1 MEKKIHKSYKYR
13 IYPTKEQE
21 VFLLKHFG
29 SVRFVYNHFLAERKE
44 QYDKT
49 GKSDNYYKQ
58 AKSLTELKKQEE
70 YSWLKEINSQT
81 LQSALSNL
89 ESAYVNFFSGRSK
102 FPRFKKKTHRNS
114 FCVPQ
119 FVKVENSKIYI
130 PKLKKLDGIKM
141 IEHRK
146 LQGKIL
152 FATFSKTPTNKYFVS
167 ITVEQDYNSKQ
178 PTHKE
183 IGIDLGI
190 KDLII
195 TSNGNK
201 FKNHKFISKFEQ
213 QLKKS
218 QQHLSRKQK
227 GSKRRERQRLK
238 VALIHEK
245 IHNCR
250 LDNLHKI
257 SHKLVMENDVVY
269 MENLNVKG
277 MLKNHNL
284 ARAISDCS
292 WSELKRQLH
301 YKGDWDDTYIHEI
314 FRFYPSSKTCSN
326 CGYIVDKMPLDVRNW
341 TCPKCK
347 TKHDR
352 DVNAAINILQEGK
365 RELHGGNPPSAGT
378 VDYTNGENIRPSN
391 CKMEKANLNEVG
403 SDETLVSW

>member
-1 MEKKIHKSYKYR
+1 MQKKIHKSYKYR

-21 VFLLKHFG
+21 TFLLKHFG
-29 SVRFVYNHFLAERKE
+29 SVRFVYNYFLAQRIQ
-44 QYDKT
+44 QYQQI
-49 GKSDNYYKQ
+49 GKSDNYYTQ
-58 AKSLTELKKQEE
+58 AKYLTELKKQEE

-81 LQSALSNL
+81 LQAALSNL
-89 ESAYVNFFSGRSK
+89 ETAYVNFFSGRNK
-102 FPRFKKKTHRNS
+102 FPRFKKKTQKNS

-119 FVKVENSKIYI
+119 SVKMENRKVII
-130 PKLKKLDGIKM
+130 PKLKKLGGIKLV
-141 IEHRK
+141 EHRP

-178 PTHKE
+178 PTKKE
-183 IGIDLGI
+183 IGIDLGT

-201 FKNHKFISKFEQ
+201 FKNHKFISKYSKK
-213 QLKKS
+213 LKRA

-227 GSKRRERQRLK
+227 GSNRYEKQRLK

-257 SHKLVMENDVVY
+257 SHKLIMENDVVY

-277 MLKNHNL
+277 MLRNHKL
-284 ARAISDCS
+284 ARSISDCS

-301 YKGDWDDTYIHEI
+301 YKGDWDDTFIHEI
-314 FRFYPSSKTCSN
+314 FRFYPSSKACSN
-326 CGYIVDKMPLDVRNW
+326 CGHIMDKMPLDVR
-341 TCPKCK
+341 
-347 TKHDR
+347 
-352 DVNAAINILQEGK
+352 E
-365 RELHGGNPPSAGT
+365 
-378 VDYTNGENIRPSN
+378 
-391 CKMEKANLNEVG
+391 
-403 SDETLVSW
+403 

>member
-1 MEKKIHKSYKYR
+1 MKKKIHKSYKFR

-29 SVRFVYNHFLAERKE
+29 SVRFVYNYFLNQRKE
-44 QYDKT
+44 QYQQT

-58 AKSLTELKKQEE
+58 AKSLTQLKKQEE
-70 YSWLKEINSQT
+70 YCWLNEINSQT

-89 ESAYVNFFSGRSK
+89 ESAYVNFFSGKTK
-102 FPRFKKKTHRNS
+102 FPKFKKKVHRNS

-119 FVKVENSKIYI
+119 YIKIENSKIYI
-130 PKLKKLDGIKM
+130 PKLKKLGGIKLV
-141 IEHRK
+141 EHRR
-146 LQGKIL
+146 LEGKIL
-152 FATFSKTPTNKYFVS
+152 FATFTKTPTNKYFVS

-178 PTHKE
+178 TTKKE

-201 FKNHKFISKFEQ
+201 FKNHKFIDKFEK
-213 QLKKS
+213 QLKKA

-227 GSKRRERQRLK
+227 GSKRFERQRLK
-238 VALIHEK
+238 VALIYEK

-277 MLKNHNL
+277 MLRNHKL
-284 ARAISDCS
+284 AKSIADCS
-292 WSELKRQLH
+292 WTELNRQLH

-326 CGYIVDKMPLDVRNW
+326 CGHIMDSMKLDIRNW
-341 TCPKCK
+341 ECPICHK
-347 TKHDR
+347 KHDR
-352 DVNAAINILQEGK
+352 DINAAINILQEGK
-365 RELHGGNPPSAGT
+365 RELIGDKSPSAGT
-378 VDYTNGENIRPSN
+378 VDYTNGQKVRPKEIISN
-391 CKMEKANLNEVG
+391 KAHLDEVG
-403 SDETLVSW
+403 SFEPLGSR

>member
-21 VFLLKHFG
+21 TFLLKHFG
-29 SVRFVYNHFLAERKE
+29 SVRFVYNYFLAQRIQ
-44 QYDKT
+44 QYQQI
-49 GKSDNYYKQ
+49 GKSDNYYTQ
-58 AKSLTELKKQEE
+58 AKYLTELKKQEE

-89 ESAYVNFFSGRSK
+89 ETAYVNFFSGRNK
-102 FPRFKKKTHRNS
+102 FPRFKKKTHKNS

-119 FVKVENSKIYI
+119 SVKVENNKIYI
-130 PKLKKLDGIKM
+130 PKLKKLDGIRLV
-141 IEHRK
+141 EHRK

-167 ITVEQDYNSKQ
+167 ITVEQDYNSKNA
-178 PTHKE
+178 TNKE
-183 IGIDLGI
+183 VGIDLGI

-201 FKNHKFISKFEQ
+201 FKNHKFISKYSKK
-213 QLKKS
+213 LKRA

-227 GSKRRERQRLK
+227 GSNRYEKQRLK

-257 SHKLVMENDVVY
+257 SHKLIMENDVVY
-269 MENLNVKG
+269 MESLNVKG
-277 MLKNHNL
+277 MLRNHKL
-284 ARAISDCS
+284 AKSISDCS
-292 WSELKRQLH
+292 WSELKRQLQ
-301 YKGDWDDTYIHEI
+301 YKGDWDNTYIHEI
-314 FRFYPSSKTCSN
+314 FRFYPSSKACSN
-326 CGYIVDKMPLDVRNW
+326 CGHIMEKMSLDIRNW
-341 TCPKCK
+341 SCPKCG

-352 DVNAAINILQEGK
+352 DINAAINILQEGK
-365 RELHGGNPPSAGT
+365 RELSAGT
-378 VDYTNGENIRPSN
+378 VDYTNGQKVRPNEIISN
-391 CKMEKANLNEVG
+391 KAHLNEVG
-403 SDETLVSW
+403 SYEPLGSW

>member
-44 QYDKT
+44 QYNKT

-70 YSWLKEINSQT
+70 YSWLREMNSQT

-89 ESAYVNFFSGRSK
+89 ESAYINFFSGKSK
-102 FPRFKKKTHRNS
+102 FPRFKKKTHKNS

-141 IEHRK
+141 VEHRK

-201 FKNHKFISKFEQ
+201 FKNHKFISKFEK
-213 QLKKS
+213 QLKKA

-227 GSKRRERQRLK
+227 GSKRFERQRLK

-257 SHKLVMENDVVY
+257 SHKLVTENDAVY

-277 MLKNHNL
+277 MIKNHNL
-284 ARAISDCS
+284 AKAISDCS

-301 YKGDWDDTYIHEI
+301 YKGEWDDTYIHEI
-314 FRFYPSSKTCSN
+314 FRFYPSSKTCSS
-326 CGYIVDKMPLDVRNW
+326 CGHIMDSMELDIREW
-341 TCPKCK
+341 ICPKCSV
-347 TKHDR
+347 KHDR
-352 DVNAAINILQEGK
+352 DVNAAINILKEGK
-365 RELHGGNPPSAGT
+365 RELMGEKSSSAGT
-378 VDYTNGENIRPSN
+378 VDYTNGENVRPSN

-403 SDETLVSW
+403 SYEPLGSW

>member
-21 VFLLKHFG
+21 TFLLKHFG
-29 SVRFVYNHFLAERKE
+29 SVRFVYNYFLAQRIQ
-44 QYDKT
+44 QYQQI
-49 GKSDNYYKQ
+49 GKSDNYYTQ
-58 AKSLTELKKQEE
+58 AKYLTELKKQEE

-81 LQSALSNL
+81 LQSALTNL
-89 ESAYVNFFSGRSK
+89 ETAYVNFFSGRNK
-102 FPRFKKKTHRNS
+102 FPRFKKKTHKNS

-119 FVKVENSKIYI
+119 SVKVENNKIYI
-130 PKLKKLDGIKM
+130 PKLKKLDGIKLV
-141 IEHRK
+141 EHRP

-178 PTHKE
+178 PTKKE
-183 IGIDLGI
+183 VGIDLGI

-195 TSNGNK
+195 TSNGKK
-201 FKNHKFISKFEQ
+201 FKNHKFLFKYTTK
-213 QLKKS
+213 LKKA
-218 QQHLSRKQK
+218 QQHFSRKQK
-227 GSKRRERQRLK
+227 GSKRFERQKLK

-257 SHKLVMENDVVY
+257 SHKLIMENDVVY

-277 MLKNHNL
+277 MLKNHKL
-284 ARAISDCS
+284 AKSISDCS
-292 WSELKRQLH
+292 WSELKRQLQ
-301 YKGDWDDTYIHEI
+301 YKGDWNDTYIHEI

-326 CGYIVDKMPLDVRNW
+326 CGHIMDKMPLDVRNW
-341 TCPKCK
+341 TCPKCN

-352 DVNAAINILQEGK
+352 DINAAINILQEGK
-365 RELHGGNPPSAGT
+365 RELSAGT
-378 VDYTNGENIRPSN
+378 VDYTNGQKVRPKEITSN
-391 CKMEKANLNEVG
+391 KAHLDEVG
-403 SDETLVSW
+403 SYKPLGLW

>member
-21 VFLLKHFG
+21 TFLLKHFG
-29 SVRFVYNHFLAERKE
+29 SVRFVYNYFLAQRIQ
-44 QYDKT
+44 QYQQT
-49 GKSDNYYKQ
+49 GKSDNYYTQ
-58 AKSLTELKKQEE
+58 AKHLTKLKKQQE
-70 YSWLKEINSQT
+70 YNWLKEINSQT

-89 ESAYVNFFSGRSK
+89 ETAYVNFFSGKSK
-102 FPRFKKKTHRNS
+102 FPRFKKKTQKNS

-119 FVKVENSKIYI
+119 FVKIENNKIYI
-130 PKLKKLDGIKM
+130 PKLKKLNGIKF
-141 IEHRK
+141 IQHRP

-167 ITVEQDYNSKQ
+167 VTVEQDYNSKQ
-178 PTHKE
+178 PTKKE

-201 FKNHKFISKFEQ
+201 FKNHKFISKYSKK
-213 QLKKS
+213 LKRA

-227 GSKRRERQRLK
+227 GSNRYKKQRLK

-250 LDNLHKI
+250 LDNLHKV
-257 SHKLVMENDVVY
+257 SHYLVMKNDVVY

-277 MLKNHNL
+277 MLKNHKL
-284 ARAISDCS
+284 AKSISDCS
-292 WSELKRQLH
+292 WSELKRQLQ
-301 YKGDWDDTYIHEI
+301 YKGHWDNTYIHEI

-326 CGYIVDKMPLDVRNW
+326 CGHIMDKMSLDVREW
-341 TCPKCK
+341 TCSKCGK
-347 TKHDR
+347 HHDR

-365 RELHGGNPPSAGT
+365 RELSAGT
-378 VDYTNGENIRPSN
+378 VDYTNGQKVRPNEIISN
-391 CKMEKANLNEVG
+391 KAHLDEVG
-403 SDETLVSW
+403 NYETLVSW

>member
-44 QYDKT
+44 QYEKT

-58 AKSLTELKKQEE
+58 AKRLTQLKRQEE
-70 YSWLKEINSQT
+70 YNWLNEINSQT

-89 ESAYVNFFSGRSK
+89 ESAYVNFFSGRSR
-102 FPRFKKKTHRNS
+102 FPRFKKKINRNT

-119 FVKVENSKIYI
+119 KVKIQQQKIFI
-130 PKLKKLDGIKM
+130 PKLKNLGGIKLVK
-141 IEHRK
+141 HRE
-146 LQGKIL
+146 LHGRIL

-178 PTHKE
+178 STHKE

-201 FKNHKFISKFEQ
+201 FKNHKFISKFEK
-213 QLKKS
+213 QLKKA

-227 GSKRRERQRLK
+227 GSKRFERQRLK

-257 SHKLVMENDVVY
+257 SHKLVMENDAVY
-269 MENLNVKG
+269 MENLNVDG
-277 MLKNHNL
+277 MVKNHNL
-284 ARAISDCS
+284 AKAILDCS
-292 WSELKRQLH
+292 WSELKRQLQ
-301 YKGDWDDTYIHEI
+301 YKGDWDDTYIYEI
-314 FRFYPSSKTCSN
+314 FRFYPSSKTCST
-326 CGYIVDKMPLDVRNW
+326 CGYIMDSMKLNVRNW
-341 TCPKCK
+341 TCPKCH
-347 TKHDR
+347 TEHDR
-352 DVNAAINILQEGK
+352 DINAAINILKEGK
-365 RELHGGNPPSAGT
+365 RELVGNLNNPSAGT
-378 VDYTNGENIRPSN
+378 ADYTNGENVSPFSSQTKR
-391 CKMEKANLNEVG
+391 ANLNEVG
-403 SDETLVSW
+403 SL

>member
-21 VFLLKHFG
+21 IFLLKHFG
-29 SVRFVYNHFLAERKE
+29 SVRFIYNYFLAERKE
-44 QYDKT
+44 QYEKT

-58 AKSLTELKKQEE
+58 AKSLTQLKKQEE
-70 YSWLKEINSQT
+70 YSWLQEINSQT
-81 LQSALSNL
+81 LQSALNNL

-119 FVKVENSKIYI
+119 FVMVENSRIYI
-130 PKLKKLDGIKM
+130 PKLKKLGGIKM
-141 IEHRK
+141 VVHRK
-146 LQGKIL
+146 LDGKIL

-167 ITVEQDYNSKQ
+167 ITVEQDYTSKI
-178 PTHKE
+178 PTNKE

-201 FKNHKFISKFEQ
+201 FKNHKFISKFEK
-213 QLKKS
+213 QLKKA

-227 GSKRRERQRLK
+227 GSKRFERQRLK

-250 LDNLHKI
+250 LDNLHKV
-257 SHKLVMENDVVY
+257 SHKLVMENDAVY

-277 MLKNHNL
+277 MIKNHKL
-284 ARAISDCS
+284 AKVISDCS
-292 WSELKRQLH
+292 WYELKRQLQ
-301 YKGDWDDTYIHEI
+301 YKGDWDNTYIHEI

-326 CGYIVDKMPLDVRNW
+326 CGYMMDNMSLNIRQW
-341 TCPKCK
+341 ECPQCHAV
-347 TKHDR
+347 HDR
-352 DVNAAINILQEGK
+352 DVNAARNILKEGK
-365 RELHGGNPPSAGT
+365 RELSTGT
-378 VDYTNGENIRPSN
+378 VDYTNGENVRPSN

-403 SDETLVSW
+403 SSLL

>member
-29 SVRFVYNHFLAERKE
+29 SVRFVYNHFLAKRIE

-49 GKSDNYYKQ
+49 GKSDNYYEQ

-89 ESAYVNFFSGRSK
+89 ESAYVNFFSGRNK
-102 FPRFKKKTHRNS
+102 FPIFKKKTHRNS

-167 ITVEQDYNSKQ
+167 ITVEQYYNSKQ
-178 PTHKE
+178 PTNKE

-201 FKNHKFISKFEQ
+201 FKNHKFISKFEK
-213 QLKKS
+213 QLKKA

-227 GSKRRERQRLK
+227 GSKRWERQRLK

-277 MLKNHNL
+277 MVKNHNF
-284 ARAISDCS
+284 AKAISDCS
-292 WSELKRQLH
+292 WSELKRQLQ
-301 YKGDWDDTYIHEI
+301 YKGDWDDTLIHEI
-314 FRFYPSSKTCSN
+314 FRFYPSSKTCN
-326 CGYIVDKMPLDVRNW
+326 VCGYVKQDLTLKDRYW
-341 TCPKCK
+341 TCPKCQ

-352 DVNAAINILQEGK
+352 DVNAAINILLEGK
-365 RELHGGNPPSAGT
+365 RELIGELSPSAGT
-378 VDYTNGENIRPSN
+378 VDYTNGENVRPSN
-391 CKMEKANLNEVG
+391 CKMEKANLDEVG
-403 SDETLVSW
+403 SLYL

>member
-29 SVRFVYNHFLAERKE
+29 SVRFVYNHFLAERRE

-58 AKSLTELKKQEE
+58 AKSLTKLKKQEE

-89 ESAYVNFFSGRSK
+89 ESAYVNFFSGKGK
-102 FPRFKKKTHRNS
+102 FPRFKKKSHKNS

-119 FVKVENSKIYI
+119 FVNVENSKIYI
-130 PKLKKLDGIKM
+130 PKLKKLGGIK
-141 IEHRK
+141 IVEHRK

-167 ITVEQDYNSKQ
+167 ITVEQDYNSKL
-178 PTHKE
+178 PTNKE
-183 IGIDLGI
+183 VGIDLGI

-195 TSNGNK
+195 ASNGSK
-201 FKNHKFISKFEQ
+201 FKNHKWTAKYAK
-213 QLKKS
+213 QLRKA

-227 GSKRRERQRLK
+227 GSRRFERQRLK

-277 MLKNHNL
+277 MVKNHNL
-284 ARAISDCS
+284 AKMISDCS

-326 CGYIVDKMPLDVRNW
+326 CGYLKNDLTLGIREW
-341 TCPKCK
+341 TCPKCS
-347 TKHDR
+347 TIHNR
-352 DVNAAINILQEGK
+352 DINAAINILKEGK
-365 RELHGGNPPSAGT
+365 RELSAGT
-378 VDYTNGENIRPSN
+378 VDYTNGENVRPSN

-403 SDETLVSW
+403 SYETLVSW

>member
-102 FPRFKKKTHRNS
+102 FPKFKKKTHRNS

-167 ITVEQDYNSKQ
+167 IAVEQDYNSKQ
-178 PTHKE
+178 PTNKE

-213 QLKKS
+213 QLKKA

-227 GSKRRERQRLK
+227 GSKRWERQRLK
-238 VALIHEK
+238 IALIHEK

-250 LDNLHKI
+250 LDSLHKI
-257 SHKLVMENDVVY
+257 SHKLVMENNVVY

-301 YKGDWDDTYIHEI
+301 YKSDWDDTYIHEI

-326 CGYIVDKMPLDVRNW
+326 CGHIMDSMQLNVRNW
-341 TCPKCK
+341 TCPKCGK
-347 TKHDR
+347 QHDR
-352 DVNAAINILQEGK
+352 DINAAINILKEGK
-365 RELHGGNPPSAGT
+365 RELIGERSSSAGT
-378 VDYTNGENIRPSN
+378 VDYTNGENLRPSN

-403 SDETLVSW
+403 SHETLVSW

>member
-21 VFLLKHFG
+21 TFLLKHFG
-29 SVRFVYNHFLAERKE
+29 SVRFVYNYFLAQRIQ
-44 QYDKT
+44 QYQQI
-49 GKSDNYYKQ
+49 GKSDNYYTQ
-58 AKSLTELKKQEE
+58 AKYLTELKKQEE

-89 ESAYVNFFSGRSK
+89 ETAYVNFFSGRNK
-102 FPRFKKKTHRNS
+102 FPRFKKKTHKNS

-119 FVKVENSKIYI
+119 SVKMENRKVII
-130 PKLKKLDGIKM
+130 PKLKKLGGIKLV
-141 IEHRK
+141 EHRP

-178 PTHKE
+178 PTKKE

-201 FKNHKFISKFEQ
+201 FKNHKFISKYSKK
-213 QLKKS
+213 LKRA

-227 GSKRRERQRLK
+227 GSNRYEKQRLK

-257 SHKLVMENDVVY
+257 SHKLIMENDVVY

-277 MLKNHNL
+277 MLRNHKL
-284 ARAISDCS
+284 ARSISDCS

-301 YKGDWDDTYIHEI
+301 YKGVWDDTYIHEI
-314 FRFYPSSKTCSN
+314 FRFYPSSKACSN
-326 CGYIVDKMPLDVRNW
+326 CGHIMDKIPLDVRQW
-341 TCPKCK
+341 TCPNCK
-347 TKHDR
+347 THHDR
-352 DVNAAINILQEGK
+352 DINAAINILQEGK
-365 RELHGGNPPSAGT
+365 RELSAGT
-378 VDYTNGENIRPSN
+378 ADYTNGQKVRPNEIISN
-391 CKMEKANLNEVG
+391 KAHLNEVG
-403 SDETLVSW
+403 SYEPLGSW